1 MAWSTARKVAFVL
14 TIFNFFINPLLI
26 YFSTW
31 GASLRVFGC
40 LCSMIPHA
48 LGFFGCLFKVP
59 CLLITY
65 IVLTTVGF
73 LVEIWLGV
81 SNLISLHLIAYNI
94 TAEEG
99 IKREHEFTMMKWNKT
114 RPDEYY
120 KSYGLK
126 CLIGGGLGIVY
137 CVFQVV
143 LLCFSFNVRKEI
155 RTEQQ
160 REMYNAMGY
169 PPVRQ
174 ENTRPEPV
182 PSSSAR
188 PSKASETE

>member
-1 MAWSTARKVAFVL
+1 MLDQIASSELFHIKQRLHVHNLTGIHNREKVAFVL

-31 GASLRVFGC
+31 GASVR
-40 LCSMIPHA
+40 I
-48 LGFFGCLFKVP
+48 
-59 CLLITY
+59 
-65 IVLTTVGF
+65 
-73 LVEIWLGV
+73 GV
-81 SNLISLHLIAYNI
+81 
-94 TAEEG
+94 AEEG